1 MPLPLKREISHRTSQ
16 SNPLWDEGVASAG
29 AAHKAAVARV
39 SGTGGGGGG
48 PRGRVYLPRRADQG
62 ALAAPTEEPPPLAG
76 WMWKKSGSR
85 HGFKRR
91 WFLLTDGRLRY
102 YNKKPNAAAVAK
114 ASQRSAQQGYDY
126 GCKGFLRLH
135 EVRRVRAPQHTL
147 FN

>member
-1 MPLPLKREISHRTSQ
+1 M
-16 SNPLWDEGVASAG
+16 
-29 AAHKAAVARV
+29 
-39 SGTGGGGGG
+39 
-48 PRGRVYLPRRADQG
+48 YLPRRADQG

-135 EVRRVRAPQHTL
+135 EVRRVRSTL
-147 FN
+147 FNLLVLSRSSTYSRLTRYLFPSHFSTCCGQPGGAHPQHAVQRGGREGVPWG